1 MDPSSS
7 TTSSVNAPLDHLAGF
22 VAKTYGSVLLGT
34 YLSLILYGG
43 ILHQTYRYFGAYPED
58 KKGLKIITSPL
69 LNCPNRLLETVHTA
83 ACIYI
88 CYKALVTDHSDIARL
103 ENLMKRTHF
112 GPLLMSI
119 IIGLTQGFFA
129 RRAYVCKSSRFS
141 YARMIA
147 DRGIPHVSV
156 GKKYRAWIRLV
167 AVLMFL
173 AFGFSIGQ
181 TILRISFFVA
191 LLKRV
196 APGSTC
202 VGLLMPLRHGKI
214 SATRT
219 PWLEPCATGIAIVE
233 DVIMTTV
240 LILAL
245 HHSRSGIKST
255 DSLLNRV
262 ILYAITTGMLTSGCM
277 ILLFVT
283 NLAFPDDI
291 IYVGVSFVATKL
303 YTNSLLAALN
313 TRQSLRDVAFHPSG
327 VKVFGSGAC
336 VCAEEAHD
344 LPGPATGGANAV
356 TVEFVEM
363 AVSLKALVVVVDNI
377 DEKGALL
384 QMIPGEAGITS
395 DCAESWR
402 FPYAVKRAVALWL

>member
-58 KKGLKIITSPL
+58 KKGLKIIVSLTV
-69 LNCPNRLLETVHTA
+69 LLETVHTA

-129 RRAYVCKSSRFS
+129 RRAYVF
-141 YARMIA
+141 
-147 DRGIPHVSV
+147 

-173 AFGFSIGQ
+173 AFGFSI
-181 TILRISFFVA
+181 
-191 LLKRV
+191 
-196 APGSTC
+196 GSTC

-363 AVSLKALVVVVDNI
+363 AVSLKVEGNA
-377 DEKGALL
+377 
-384 QMIPGEAGITS
+384 
-395 DCAESWR
+395 
-402 FPYAVKRAVALWL
+402 

>member
-58 KKGLKIITSPL
+58 KKGLKIIVSLTV
-69 LNCPNRLLETVHTA
+69 LLETVHTA

-129 RRAYVCKSSRFS
+129 RRAYVF
-141 YARMIA
+141 
-147 DRGIPHVSV
+147 

-363 AVSLKALVVVVDNI
+363 AVSLKGGYGLFV
-377 DEKGALL
+377 
-384 QMIPGEAGITS
+384 
-395 DCAESWR
+395 
-402 FPYAVKRAVALWL
+402 